1 MAEDSQ
7 DEIFADIVIQ
17 GEVTSPPG
25 FGEIQGASYVHNAS
39 GDTYYSV
46 FKTPT
51 IEPTEV
57 PVIKD
62 GETRVY
68 TLTGAT
74 PGNSG
79 NNSNVMY
86 NGEPVTDP
94 DTIRTV
100 KSNAE
105 TIAKKNTHIIFVKA
119 SDITRMWLSVY
130 DAEKT
135 FKFSGV
141 TEMVDHFK
149 TASKTDCVV
158 TIGHEKFGIMFDPSY
173 PMAVSRFREKQKNDD
188 DSGDTGKKRKRTS
201 SSDPLFGYPGKR
213 GSTWVI
219 TNVDKNGKATL
230 SKCTSQ
236 RDKSVRN
243 VSKWNLFC
251 KEFNAF
257 HHENIGGVLPNF
269 KSMNPILAQAWKTL
283 QTTAIDKKLTDQYG
297 GTWKMEKT
305 QQVNIEFT

>member
-1 MAEDSQ
+1 MSAGNTNEDSQ
-7 DEIFADIVIQ
+7 DDIFADIVIQ
-17 GEVTSPPG
+17 GDVTSPPG
-25 FGEIQGASYVHNAS
+25 FGEIQGASYVHNTS

-51 IEPTEV
+51 IGPTEV
-57 PVIKD
+57 PVTKD

-68 TLTGAT
+68 TLTGAAA
-74 PGNSG
+74 PGNI
-79 NNSNVMY
+79 MY
-86 NGEPVTDP
+86 NDEPVTDP

-100 KSNAE
+100 KSNADI
-105 TIAKKNTHIIFVKA
+105 IAKKNTHIIFVKA
-119 SDITRMWLSVY
+119 SDITRIWLSVY
-130 DAEKT
+130 EAEKT

-188 DSGDTGKKRKRTS
+188 EDTKKRKRTP

-236 RDKSVRN
+236 RDKNVRN

-283 QTTAIDKKLTDQYG
+283 QTAAIDKKLTDQYG
-297 GTWKMEKT
+297 GTWESGKNTTGKH
-305 QQVNIEFT
+305 